1 MLRELNFENID
12 VPSRH
17 FITGIG
23 TDVGKTYVTGY
34 MAKKMDEAGIN
45 VITQKFVQTGNVG
58 SSEDIEKHRQLM
70 GIPLV
75 ADDKMGVTAP
85 VIFSY
90 PCSPD
95 LAARIDNRPLDL
107 SIIDESSEVLES
119 RYGHVLIEG
128 AGGVMVPLDG
138 EYLTIDY
145 IADRNLAVVVT
156 YNGQLGSINHTLLT
170 VKALLS
176 RGVKIFAL
184 VYNSYFDKDKTI
196 CSDTVAYMD
205 RWIERNTPDTL
216 HFKI

>member
-12 VPSRH
+12 VPSRL

-196 CSDTVAYMD
+196 CSDTVA
-205 RWIERNTPDTL
+205 
-216 HFKI
+216 

>member
-196 CSDTVAYMD
+196 CSDTFAYMD

>member
-12 VPSRH
+12 VPARL

-34 MAKKMDEAGIN
+34 MAKKMVDAGIN

-75 ADDKMGVTAP
+75 SDDKMGVTAP

-95 LAARIDNRPLDL
+95 LAARIDKRPLEL
-107 SIIDESSEVLES
+107 SIIDRSSEVLES

-170 VKALLS
+170 VEALLA

-184 VYNSYFDKDKTI
+184 IYNSYFDKDKTI

-205 RWIERNTPDTL
+205 RWIECHTPDTL